1 MNDAHVGRHDYLP
14 GFFLQPPRTVHV
26 AYWLIH
32 DMSRQGCAVH
42 VLGDKVARAGSRVEM
57 SCGRSSARHG
67 PTSVAGHECVL
78 AEQLSRQV
86 AELNYAHR
94 DYLRRLLAERPPHG
108 LDAHGAGPRR
118 SGKN

>member
-1 MNDAHVGRHDYLP
+1 MTDTHVGRHDYLP
-14 GFFLQPPRTVHV
+14 GFFLQPPRTVRV
-26 AYWLIH
+26 AYWLIQ

-42 VLGDKVARAGSRVEM
+42 VLGDRVAGSRVEM
-57 SCGRSSARHG
+57 SCGRSPARQSR
-67 PTSVAGHECVL
+67 TTASGHDCVL

-86 AELNYAHR
+86 GQLNYAHR

-108 LDAHGAGPRR
+108 PDGFSTGPRK